1 MKLILN
7 LLIYILISTAIYADS
22 TASSDAFDA
31 QAVLN
36 YYLLDGTFTA
46 EEGYT
51 AQQKT
56 YQKGSYVYTERTW
69 ENGDPSL
76 NVITYNQ
83 EIGKFQEWG
92 FYQWGTFYSQ
102 GVWNEELKTMFYHT
116 EDGQPTAKLAFN
128 EDNSASLEML
138 NLNNGDFFIW
148 KAKITSAK

>member
-1 MKLILN
+1 MKNKKKGKTKTKMGRAGRRGPNFELFSILFFN
-7 LLIYILISTAIYADS
+7 F
-22 TASSDAFDA
+22 AFEFCFWCFGKSRINWLSGNNFS
-31 QAVLN
+31 Q
-36 YYLLDGTFTA
+36 
-46 EEGYT
+46 
-51 AQQKT
+51 
-56 YQKGSYVYTERTW
+56 
-69 ENGDPSL
+69 P
-76 NVITYNQ
+76 YNQ